1 MPKPTLHL
9 TATTPGMRLDHFMLA
24 HLTDI
29 SRSAAQ
35 KLIRGGHVRVDGAAR
50 KAGFKF
56 KGGERVEITLPA
68 VAEATLSA
76 ENIPLDI
83 VYEDAHLAVICKA
96 AGMVTQPGA
105 GHRSGTLVNALLWR
119 YPELHAMREDETAR
133 DRLGIVHRLDRGTSG
148 LMVVARDAITLKA
161 LMAQFQ
167 ARTVEKAY
175 LALLENR
182 PSSDAG
188 LIDAPIARDPK
199 QRKRMAVRRDG
210 RQSQTEFSVLDDD
223 FQGGRALVELRLLTG
238 RTHQI
243 RVHMAFIGCPVVGDS
258 VYGFRKQRLKLKRQ
272 FLHACRLAFDHPAS
286 GVRLTFESD
295 LPANLR
301 NVMDKLR

>member
-1 MPKPTLHL
+1 MTEPTLDL
-9 TATTPGMRLDHFMLA
+9 SATTPGMRLDHFMLA
-24 HLTDI
+24 HMTDI

-35 KLIRGGHVRVDGAAR
+35 KLIRGGHVRVDGVNR

-56 KGGERVEITLPA
+56 KGGERVIINLPA
-68 VAEATLSA
+68 TEDNAPTA

-83 VYEDAHLAVICKA
+83 VYEDAQLAVINKA
-96 AGMVTQPGA
+96 AGMVSQPGA
-105 GHRSGTLVNALLWR
+105 GHHSGTLVNALLWR

-167 ARTVEKAY
+167 ARAVEKAY
-175 LALLENR
+175 LALLESR
-182 PSSDAG
+182 PSSDTG

-210 RQSQTEFSVLDDD
+210 RQSQTEFTVLDDD

-243 RVHMAFIGCPVVGDS
+243 RVHLAFIGCPVVGDA
-258 VYGFRKQRLKLKRQ
+258 VYGFKKQRLKLKRP
-272 FLHACRLAFDHPAS
+272 FLHARRLAFEHPAS
-286 GVRLTFESD
+286 GERLAFEST
-295 LPANLR
+295 LPPGLR
-301 NVMDKLR
+301 NVMEKLR